1 MMLDNSSWELEFF
14 DAAKNWRK
22 YQFKNI
28 LKYINSS
35 VLEIGPGTGH
45 NVQYYKNRASQI
57 TLLETNKNL
66 ANSLKSKFDEDKK
79 IIVLNTD
86 IHIQEKTF
94 DTIMY
99 MDVLEHIED
108 DKKEVNKALKHL
120 NSGGNLIFFVP
131 AYQFLYSDFDKS
143 IGHIKRYN
151 KQFFLSFKENE
162 NISIVELKYFDS
174 IGFFFAVLNK
184 LFNKNKK
191 ESIGLGVKIW
201 DKLMFLSRIMDLIF
215 LNKFGKSLFCIMK
228 KNN

>member
-228 KNN
+228 KNS

>member
-35 VLEIGPGTGH
+35 VLEIGPGTGN

-66 ANSLKSKFDEDKK
+66 ANSLKSKFDEEKK

-151 KQFFLSFKENE
+151 KQFFLPFKENE

-228 KNN
+228 KNS

>member
-1 MMLDNSSWELEFF
+1 MLDDSSWELEFF

-151 KQFFLSFKENE
+151 KQFFLSLKENE

-228 KNN
+228 KNS

>member
-143 IGHIKRYN
+143 IGHVKRYN
-151 KQFFLSFKENE
+151 KRFFLSFKENE
-162 NISIVELKYFDS
+162 NISIVELKYFDTM
-174 IGFFFAVLNK
+174 GFFFAVLNK

-215 LNKFGKSLFCIMK
+215 LNKFGKSLLCIMK

>member
-1 MMLDNSSWELEFF
+1 MMLDDASWELEFF

-35 VLEIGPGTGH
+35 VLEIGPGTGN

-108 DKKEVNKALKHL
+108 DKKEVNKAFKHL

-228 KNN
+228 KNS

>member
-1 MMLDNSSWELEFF
+1 MMLDESSWELEFF

-151 KQFFLSFKENE
+151 KRFFLSFKENE
-162 NISIVELKYFDS
+162 NISIVELK
-174 IGFFFAVLNK
+174 
-184 LFNKNKK
+184 
-191 ESIGLGVKIW
+191 
-201 DKLMFLSRIMDLIF
+201 
-215 LNKFGKSLFCIMK
+215 
-228 KNN
+228 

>member
-1 MMLDNSSWELEFF
+1 MMLNNTSWELEFF

-22 YQFKNI
+22 YQFNHI
-28 LKYINSS
+28 FKYINSS
-35 VLEIGPGTGH
+35 VLEIGPGTGN
-45 NVQYYKNRASQI
+45 NVRYYKNRASQI

-79 IIVLNTD
+79 IIVLNSD

-151 KQFFLSFKENE
+151 KQFFLSLKENE

-174 IGFFFAVLNK
+174 IGFFIAVLNK
-184 LFNKNKK
+184 IFNKNTK
-191 ESIGLGVKIW
+191 ETIGLGVKIW
-201 DKLMFLSRIMDLIF
+201 DKLIFFSKIMDLIF
-215 LNKFGKSLFCIMK
+215 LNKFGKSLFCVIK
-228 KNN
+228 KNS

>member
-1 MMLDNSSWELEFF
+1 MLDNSSWELEFF

-22 YQFKNI
+22 YQFKSI

-66 ANSLKSKFDEDKK
+66 ANLLKSKFDEDEK

-228 KNN
+228 KNS

>member
-108 DKKEVNKALKHL
+108 DKNEINRALEQLKP
-120 NSGGNLIFFVP
+120 GGNIIFFVP
-131 AYQFLYSDFDKS
+131 AYQFLYSDFDKA
-143 IGHIKRYN
+143 IGHVKRYN
-151 KQFFLSFKENE
+151 KRFFISFNKNE
-162 NISIVELKYFDS
+162 KISIIGLKYFDS
-174 IGFFFAVLNK
+174 IGFFMAVLNK
-184 LFNKNKK
+184 LINKDKK
-191 ESIGLGVKIW
+191 ETIGLGVKIW
-201 DKLMFLSRIMDLIF
+201 DKLIFLSKIMDLIF
-215 LNKFGKSLFCIMK
+215 LNKFGKSLLCIMK
-228 KNN
+228 KNS

>member
-191 ESIGLGVKIW
+191 ETIGLGVKIW

-228 KNN
+228 KNS

>member
-1 MMLDNSSWELEFF
+1 MMLDDSSWKLEFF

-66 ANSLKSKFDEDKK
+66 VNSLKSKFDEDKK

-191 ESIGLGVKIW
+191 ETIGFGIKIW

-228 KNN
+228 KNS

>member
-45 NVQYYKNRASQI
+45 NVQYYKNKASQI

-108 DKKEVNKALKHL
+108 DKNEINRALEQLKP
-120 NSGGNLIFFVP
+120 GGNIIFFVP
-131 AYQFLYSDFDKS
+131 AYQFLYSDFDKA
-143 IGHIKRYN
+143 IGHVKRYS
-151 KQFFLSFKENE
+151 KHFFLTFKEDKR
-162 NISIVELKYFDS
+162 ISIIELKYFDS
-174 IGFFFAVLNK
+174 IGFFMAVLNK
-184 LFNKNKK
+184 LFNKDKK
-191 ESIGLGVKIW
+191 ETIGLGVKIW
-201 DKLMFLSRIMDLIF
+201 NKLIFLSKIMDLIF

-228 KNN
+228 KNG

>member
-162 NISIVELKYFDS
+162 SISIVELKYFDS

-191 ESIGLGVKIW
+191 ESIGFGIKIW

-215 LNKFGKSLFCIMK
+215 LHKFGKSLFCIMK
-228 KNN
+228 KNS